1 MNNSPPIPPLVSIP
15 PEGYGA
21 AFDYDY
27 WRWYF
32 FSLDNNDYMWVLS
45 QNEWLAVNRILA
57 FRTDEVWS
65 FADSPD
71 QSAFTEYITWLI
83 EMNILT
89 DETAHTI
96 ANISY
101 DNPTM
106 YPQGRTMMGFYPP
119 PKPYYQTQ
127 EDPVNE
133 KIPEN
138 NSNWDNCG
146 AIGEKLDDWK
156 TAESYTGWE
165 FNTPLKTPKQ
175 ETPLAPKKVK
185 KYKSPLSRPAVETEQ
200 LREEYEQRLAA
211 LRSDMTLEHASSETA
226 MAGVREES
234 AGDENP
240 RAVDDPY
247 WIIRCP
253 RAVDDPYWKVG
264 GWEAVNA
271 KSPLSRPEPSY
282 SHSDE
287 NPRAA
292 DDPYWKVGGWE
303 AAHSQSLPPNYVSS
317 EATNWDTPETP
328 PPRKNLEQSIA
339 DMLDYET
346 ISNTTSSQ

>member
-146 AIGEKLDDWK
+146 VIGEKLDDWK
-156 TAESYTGWE
+156 TAETYTGWE

-175 ETPLAPKKVK
+175 ETPPAPKKVK
-185 KYKSPLSRPAVETEQ
+185 KY
-200 LREEYEQRLAA
+200 
-211 LRSDMTLEHASSETA
+211 
-226 MAGVREES
+226 
-234 AGDENP
+234 
-240 RAVDDPY
+240 
-247 WIIRCP
+247 
-253 RAVDDPYWKVG
+253 
-264 GWEAVNA
+264 

-287 NPRAA
+287 NPRAV

-317 EATNWDTPETP
+317 EATNWEYPETP
-328 PPRKNLEQSIA
+328 SPRKNLEQSIA

>member
-21 AFDYDY
+21 AFDFNY

-32 FSLDNNDYMWVLS
+32 FSPDNDYLWVLS
-45 QNEWLAVNRILA
+45 ENEWLAVNRILA

-65 FADSPD
+65 YADSPN

-96 ANISY
+96 ANISWK
-101 DNPTM
+101 NPTM

-119 PKPYYQTQ
+119 PKPHYQTQ
-127 EDPVNE
+127 EDFINE

-138 NSNWDNCG
+138 NSIWDNYG
-146 AIGEKLDDWK
+146 AIGENLDDWK
-156 TAESYTGWE
+156 TAETYTGWE

-175 ETPLAPKKVK
+175 ETPPAPKKEK
-185 KYKSPLSRPAVETEQ
+185 KYKYLSRPNPPTV
-200 LREEYEQRLAA
+200 
-211 LRSDMTLEHASSETA
+211 SE
-226 MAGVREES
+226 S
-234 AGDENP
+234 
-240 RAVDDPY
+240 
-247 WIIRCP
+247 CP
-253 RAVDDPYWKVG
+253 AVDDPYWKVG
-264 GWEAVNA
+264 GWEAANA
-271 KSPLSRPEPSY
+271 
-282 SHSDE
+282 
-287 NPRAA
+287 N
-292 DDPYWKVGGWE
+292 
-303 AAHSQSLPPNYVSS
+303 SLPPNYVSQQ
-317 EATNWDTPETP
+317 ETDWETPETP